1 MLVCDLFVVLVGE
14 VDFGD
19 WVKVIGVS
27 KILGFWGSNRD
38 NLEVWNSV
46 INFEFL
52 IKNFFNNNYF
62 REMFFGTEWNF

>member
-52 IKNFFNNNYF
+52 IKIFFNNNYF

>member
-52 IKNFFNNNYF
+52 FKNFF
-62 REMFFGTEWNF
+62 